1 MLSATLDIPVDAIVL
16 KSEPVRE
23 KASELSE
30 ALEEMFGPFADTADR
45 IVETL
50 DDEILSEEERKKRL
64 REIELKTG
72 SVSGMEKLMSG
83 NMEKQYALGKDR
95 G

>member
-16 KSEPVRE
+16 KSKPVRE
-23 KASELSE
+23 KASGLSD
-30 ALEEMFGPFADTADR
+30 ALEEMFGPFADAADR
-45 IVETL
+45 IIETL
-50 DDEILSEEERKKRL
+50 DDETLTEEERKKRL

-72 SVSGMEKLMSG
+72 SGSGMEKLMVKD
-83 NMEKQYALGKDR
+83 MEKQYALGKDR